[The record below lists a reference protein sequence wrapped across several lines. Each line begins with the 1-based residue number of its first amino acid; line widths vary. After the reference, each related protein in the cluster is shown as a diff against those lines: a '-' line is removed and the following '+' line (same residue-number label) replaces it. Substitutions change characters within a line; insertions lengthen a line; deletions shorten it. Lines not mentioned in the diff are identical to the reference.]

1 MTLSGPVEDKAG
13 TMGPARATFLVAG
26 NMIGSGIFLLPATLA
41 AFGSVTVIGWLITG
55 IGAFLLAGVFVLLFR
70 VKPESVGLVQQVR
83 DGMGRFFGFQASL
96 LYWIAGWVG
105 NVAVA
110 LAATGYLSIFFP
122 ELKDPLPAMACSLT
136 VIWLMTVI
144 NWLGVRQVADFEGG
158 ALLVGL
164 LPVLVVTA
172 IGWYAFD
179 PVMFRESW
187 NVSGQSDLQVIPATF
202 ALIFWA
208 FVGVESATVA
218 AAAVRNP
225 ARDVPIATLGGVALA
240 ALVYLAATVA
250 IDGLLPATTLAA
262 SNAPFADAAAR
273 WLGPA
278 VAAIVAGCA
287 VLKALGTLSGWLLVT
302 AEAARRGAELGV
314 FPAFFR
320 EASANHARRNLL
332 IVSGLMSVIVI
343 LSSLT
348 PTLGA
353 QFTFLINL
361 ATLLYLVIYTYSC
374 IALWRFTT
382 HAGIRVVAVLTAGF
396 CLWAIVASG
405 VHQILY
411 LAVIWAL
418 GVPLYFGLQKPAP
431 AVAADQEA

>member
-1 MTLSGPVEDKAG
+1 MMPAG
-13 TMGPARATFLVAG
+13 TAGGHGRTMGPTRATFLVAG

-70 VKPESVGLVQQVR
+70 VRPASIGMVQQVR
-83 DGMGRFFGFQASL
+83 DGLGRFFGFQASL

-122 ELKDPLPAMACSLT
+122 ELKGTLPAALCSLA
-136 VIWLMTVI
+136 VIWLMTLI
-144 NWLGVRQVADFEGG
+144 NWFGVRQVADFEGG
-158 ALLVGL
+158 TLLIGL
-164 LPVLVVTA
+164 LPILGVTA
-172 IGWYAFD
+172 LGWYAFD
-179 PVMFRESW
+179 PHLFQESW
-187 NVSGQSDLQVIPATF
+187 NISGKTDLQVIPATF

-208 FVGVESATVA
+208 FVGVESASVA
-218 AAAVRNP
+218 AVAVENPNRN
-225 ARDVPIATLGGVALA
+225 VPIATLGGVALA

-250 IDGLLPATTLAA
+250 IDGLLPAATLAA
-262 SNAPFADAAAR
+262 STAPFADAAAR

-278 VAAIVAGCA
+278 AAAVVAACA

-302 AEAARRGAELGV
+302 AEAARRGAELQV

-320 EASANHARRNLL
+320 EASADHARRNLL
-332 IVSGLMSVIVI
+332 IVSGLMSVIVV

-374 IALWRFTT
+374 VALWRFTA
-382 HAGIRVVAVLTAGF
+382 HRGIRLIAVLTAGF

-405 VHQILY
+405 VHQTAW

-418 GVPLYFGLQKPAP
+418 SVPLYFGLRNPGQ
-431 AVAADQEA
+431 AVTADEQA

>member
-1 MTLSGPVEDKAG
+1 MTGRAN
-13 TMGPARATFLVAG
+13 TMGPTRATFLVAG

-41 AFGSVTVIGWLITG
+41 AFGSVTVIGWLVTG

-70 VKPESVGLVQQVR
+70 VKPESIGMVQQVR
-83 DGMGRFFGFQASL
+83 DGLGHFFGFQASL

-110 LAATGYLSIFFP
+110 LAATGYLAIFFP
-122 ELKDPLPAMACSLT
+122 ELKGPLGTALCSLA
-136 VIWLMTVI
+136 VIWLMTMI
-144 NWLGVRQVADFEGG
+144 NWLGVRQVADFEG
-158 ALLVGL
+158 ASLLIGL
-164 LPVLVVTA
+164 LPILGVTA
-172 IGWYAFD
+172 LGWYAFD
-179 PVMFRESW
+179 PDLFQASW

-208 FVGVESATVA
+208 FVGVESASVA
-218 AAAVRNP
+218 AAAVENPNRN
-225 ARDVPIATLGGVALA
+225 VPIATLGGVALA
-240 ALVYLAATVA
+240 AVVYLAATVA
-250 IDGLLPATTLAA
+250 IDGLLPAATLAA
-262 SNAPFADAAAR
+262 STAPFADAAAR

-278 VAAIVAGCA
+278 AAALVAACA

-302 AEAARRGAELGV
+302 AEAARRGAELRV

-332 IVSGLMSVIVI
+332 IVSGLMSVIVVA
-343 LSSLT
+343 SSLT

-374 IALWRFTT
+374 LALWRFTP
-382 HAGIRVVAVLTAGF
+382 HRGIRLVVILTAGF
-396 CLWAIVASG
+396 CLWAIAASG
-405 VHQILY
+405 LHQIAW

-418 GVPLYFGLQKPAP
+418 SLPLYFGLGRPGQAI
-431 AVAADQEA
+431 AANDQA